1 MTDYGHEMLFG
12 AFLTPTAESPEQ
24 VVALTQ
30 LAERVGLDLATFQDH
45 PYQPA
50 HLDTW
55 TLMSYLGAATET
67 IRLSANVLNLPLR
80 PPTVLARSAAAL
92 DLLTGGRI
100 ELGLGAGAFWDA
112 IEAAGG
118 RRLTPAQAVL
128 ALDEAIQVI
137 RAVWAADQR
146 GGVRVEGEHYRVVGA
161 KRGPAPAHDIGIWLG
176 AYKPRMLALTGRS
189 GDGWLPSLAYL
200 PAGPADLARM
210 NELID
215 EGATAADRDPRAVRR
230 LLNVSGRF
238 QPSGSGLLVGPAKQW
253 ADELA
258 EIAVNYGVS
267 GFILGSDDPGELQTF
282 ALEVA
287 PTVRELVAD
296 ERRGRSSSSDQTDGT
311 NRPDRSDRPD
321 RTNRDDRD
329 NREDRA
335 AARPAVETIAATGTG
350 VTKGV
355 ALKAV
360 PTPDSGT
367 RLSQQQPWDESTR
380 PTSPAAPAGQVYSD
394 TGQAVGQ
401 HLIDVHDH
409 LRAELEQLRD
419 ILGQVKQGTLGA
431 GAARSAINEM
441 TMRQNDWTLGA
452 YCATYCRTVTAHHS
466 LEDAQIFPH
475 LRRADTAL
483 APVIDRLEAEHL
495 VIHDVLEGVDQA
507 LVEFVRAPENFTG
520 LQQALDLLTDTLLSH
535 LAYEE
540 QQIVEPLARL
550 GFYPGQV

>member
-1 MTDYGHEMLFG
+1 MTDYGHDLLFG
-12 AFLTPTAESPEQ
+12 AFLSPTAGSPEQ
-24 VVALTQ
+24 VLALTR
-30 LAERVGLDLATFQDH
+30 LAERAGLDLATFQDH

-50 HLDTW
+50 FLDTW

-80 PPTVLARSAAAL
+80 PPTVLARSAASL

-100 ELGLGAGAFWDA
+100 ELGLGAGGFWDA

-118 RRLTPAQAVL
+118 RRLTPAQAVQ

-189 GDGWLPSLAYL
+189 ADGWLPSLAYL
-200 PAGPADLARM
+200 PGGPTDLDRM

-215 EGATAADRDPRAVRR
+215 EGAAAAGRNPRAVRR
-230 LLNVSGRF
+230 FLNVGGRF
-238 QPSGSGLLVGPAKQW
+238 QLTGAGLLLGPAKQW
-253 ADELA
+253 VEELA
-258 EIAVNYGVS
+258 EMALSHGIS
-267 GFILGSDDPGELQTF
+267 GFILGSDDPGDLQTF

-287 PTVRELVAD
+287 PAVRELVAD
-296 ERRGRSSSSDQTDGT
+296 ERRAASSSSDHSDHS
-311 NRPDRSDRPD
+311 NHSDRPDRSDRSD
-321 RTNRDDRD
+321 RPALARPAETIAVTGA
-329 NREDRA
+329 A
-335 AARPAVETIAATGTG
+335 AARGAA
-350 VTKGV
+350 
-355 ALKAV
+355 LRAV
-360 PTPDSGT
+360 PTSASGT
-367 RLSQQQPWDESTR
+367 RLSPEQPWDESTR
-380 PTSPAAPAGQVYSD
+380 PTSPAAPTGHVYSD

-409 LRAELEQLRD
+409 LRTELEQLRD
-419 ILGQVKQGTLGA
+419 ILAQVKQGTLGA

-452 YCATYCRTVTAHHS
+452 YCATYCRTVTTHHS
-466 LEDAQIFPH
+466 MEDAQIFPH
-475 LRRADTAL
+475 LRRADNAL

-495 VIHDVLEGVDQA
+495 VIHDVLEGVDRA
-507 LVEFVRAPENFTG
+507 LVDFVRTPGDFTG
-520 LQQALDLLTDTLLSH
+520 LQRALDLLTDTLLSH

-540 QQIVEPLARL
+540 QQIVEPLARF